1 MEIVKCTVI
10 NIVLFLIS
18 ISVNGQV
25 KDSKIRQDVLAKG
38 VIDSLYIFGKWAAK
52 GQSETHLKYLGIV
65 KNKNGKIFKVI
76 NSSWFWGISKRAT
89 SRILIFNNR
98 NKYVGN
104 YYVNMVHDLP
114 TKLRNGKLIFKNIS
128 NDCDN
133 QVTTIIDLRNGL
145 PKQFFRKCTNND
157 GDILSFGIE

>member
-1 MEIVKCTVI
+1 
-10 NIVLFLIS
+10 
-18 ISVNGQV
+18 
-25 KDSKIRQDVLAKG
+25 
-38 VIDSLYIFGKWAAK
+38 
-52 GQSETHLKYLGIV
+52 
-65 KNKNGKIFKVI
+65 
-76 NSSWFWGISKRAT
+76 
-89 SRILIFNNR
+89 
-98 NKYVGN
+98 
-104 YYVNMVHDLP
+104 MVHDLP